1 MSYAGP
7 VSRGRNAANIE
18 PLGSTEM
25 SGRSGFR
32 TTTPFRPRTLPGA
45 RRDAYLAF
53 AAGIALGLTIG
64 AGAALLFAPQTGT
77 DTRRA
82 IVRKGRRLSRRGSD
96 AWDDLRDE
104 LSRAARRGRQAF
116 RRRRQRSKESAAD

>member
-1 MSYAGP
+1 
-7 VSRGRNAANIE
+7 
-18 PLGSTEM
+18 
-25 SGRSGFR
+25 
-32 TTTPFRPRTLPGA
+32 
-45 RRDAYLAF
+45 LAF